1 MIYHMVNVHKITG
14 SHGANA
20 YLIDAEHPILVDV
33 GAPNMFD
40 VLKKFLNPTD
50 LEYIILTHCH
60 YDHTLGTTQLAEQT
74 GASIAIHE
82 EDAKLL
88 DDDWATASTMF
99 GTHAPSIEPDMLL
112 KGGESLDLGDISL
125 RIIHTSG
132 HSPGG
137 ICLYGEDIQRPSS
150 SENVPAEYFRSG
162 LLFSGDTIFVA
173 GGIGRTDLGGD
184 AHALVDS
191 IKLLTALDVDILYP
205 GHGDITNQN
214 VNAQIRA
221 SLKYAKIN
229 RKAYNSK
236 GFYAFCII

>member
-1 MIYHMVNVHKITG
+1 MVNVHKITG

-20 YLIDAEHPILVDV
+20 YLIDAQHPILVDV
-33 GAPNMFD
+33 GALNMFD
-40 VLKKFLNPTD
+40 ALKKFLNPTD

-60 YDHTLGTTQLAEQT
+60 YDHTLGATQLAEQT

-88 DDDWATASTMF
+88 DDDWATASAMF

-112 KGGESLDLGDISL
+112 KGGKSLDLGDISL
-125 RIIHTSG
+125 RIIHTPG
-132 HSPGG
+132 HSLGS
-137 ICLYGEDIQRPSS
+137 ICLYG
-150 SENVPAEYFRSG
+150 SG

-236 GFYAFCII
+236 GFYAFCIL